1 MINSDIMDSMDNYSK
16 QYSQQQGEYLTQ
28 AKNYW
33 NELEDHRQRLEVQ
46 QDRYY
51 RLSSDAEQSDVEIEQ
66 ALLDHEKGLLSID

>member
-1 MINSDIMDSMDNYSK
+1 MDSMDNYAK
-16 QYSQQQGEYLTQ
+16 QYSYQQGEYLTQ

-33 NELEDHRQRLEVQ
+33 NELEDHRQKLEVQ